1 MLFFQIK
8 GQVAHFIDVKKHP
21 QGSDWFDRDLLEIV
35 YQNWPNLLVYPNGLR
50 PCENLPDNQIY
61 ELTKRCVAFIPFH
74 GGVLFPTSMGVMSSG
89 DSGTAVRA
97 IQFIFNSFALWEKQL
112 EKDEKRLRTEINRIH
127 HPMPEKLDFSLII
140 EKNNFVA
147 YEEYAQIK
155 VKMFVVPLLLQSA
168 K

>member
-1 MLFFQIK
+1 MCGIYTISWGSAISDK
-8 GQVAHFIDVKKHP
+8 Y
-21 QGSDWFDRDLLEIV
+21 GSDVFWRQWNSSTCDS
-35 YQNWPNLLVYPNGLR
+35 
-50 PCENLPDNQIY
+50 IY
-61 ELTKRCVAFIPFH
+61 
-74 GGVLFPTSMGVMSSG
+74 
-89 DSGTAVRA
+89 
-97 IQFIFNSFALWEKQL
+97 FNSFALWEKQL